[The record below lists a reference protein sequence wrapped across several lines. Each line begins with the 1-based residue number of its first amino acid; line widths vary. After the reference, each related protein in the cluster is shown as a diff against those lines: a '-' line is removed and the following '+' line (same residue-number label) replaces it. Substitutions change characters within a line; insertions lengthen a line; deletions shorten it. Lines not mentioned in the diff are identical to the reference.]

1 VPEQPPAK
9 SKRGDV
15 WLCGKHRVMCGD
27 STKPED
33 VAKLMAGCK
42 DDLTFADPMF
52 DSDDLSW
59 LQIARQNCS
68 GGILVMHRDKMAGRI
83 STDVDFRYFLLNYY
97 SFGFALS
104 ASMPQL
110 AHHLIAVLGKPKFN
124 CLKDGFKTVIP
135 EQMERNRFMPY
146 QKPVRLVSECIAH
159 YSQSGQIVFDPFLGS
174 GTSLVACEKLGRV
187 CCGCEIDPAILDIAL
202 KRFQKEVKG
211 GKEFLQNAKG
221 VLIFPR
227 VIKAGL
233 GIGGEY
239 GEGALRINGR
249 TVDYYSTA
257 AGSIG
262 IQLGGQ
268 TKIVIVCFMEDEALK
283 NFRNSAGW
291 KGGVDGSVAMVNLGA
306 GKSVDTITIRDPIV
320 GFVFGQQG
328 LMFNATLEG
337 AKFTKL
343 VR

>member
-1 VPEQPPAK
+1 MPSYGVTAK
-9 SKRGDV
+9 
-15 WLCGKHRVMCGD
+15 
-27 STKPED
+27 
-33 VAKLMAGCK
+33 
-42 DDLTFADPMF
+42 
-52 DSDDLSW
+52 
-59 LQIARQNCS
+59 
-68 GGILVMHRDKMAGRI
+68 
-83 STDVDFRYFLLNYY
+83 
-97 SFGFALS
+97 
-104 ASMPQL
+104 
-110 AHHLIAVLGKPKFN
+110 
-124 CLKDGFKTVIP
+124 
-135 EQMERNRFMPY
+135 
-146 QKPVRLVSECIAH
+146 
-159 YSQSGQIVFDPFLGS
+159 
-174 GTSLVACEKLGRV
+174 
-187 CCGCEIDPAILDIAL
+187 EIDRGVDIAL

-221 VLIFPR
+221 VLIFPK

-268 TKIVIVCFMEDEALK
+268 TKIVLVCFMEDEALK

-291 KGGVDGSVAMVNLGA
+291 KAGVDGSVAMVNLGA
-306 GKSVDTITIRDPIV
+306 GKSVDTITLRDPIV